1 MKPENIV
8 LRQRKLESERKT
20 VDDVRNEITRYIAP
34 YRGEFFKDDRSENSV
49 SWRMPWLYDSTAVM
63 ASQSLSANLHSR
75 LTSPTMRWFGLR
87 FRNDELNLNN
97 DAASWADEAA
107 SRIFNALQDSNFNVE
122 AAEAY
127 QDLVDFGEAVVF
139 EEEDKK
145 PDDDEWYGVDF
156 TAVPIKEC
164 FFEQDAKGQIYNFY
178 RKMERT
184 PIQLLDKFGDSCP
197 EWVRE
202 LAEDPATQPD
212 HKETVIFCIW
222 TRAGIDKRKL
232 DLTKPLDVDKRPCGY
247 QYVLQK
253 DATPLTS
260 VGGYYEMP
268 VFIPRWRTT
277 SSSKHGNSPS
287 MIALPDVLSLN
298 RLIEFVIQAAEKV
311 IDPPTLTTERGLMSD
326 LDLNP
331 AGLTV
336 VRDIDEIRPYV
347 SGARFDVS
355 YQEIQRFRDQIREY
369 YMLDQLML
377 PPMEGTPATATEI
390 SARMAQLEKVIAP
403 TLGRLIKDFLDPLI
417 SRTFNIMMRNG
428 QLPEMPAVLLE
439 NANTDFDVEYVGA
452 LARSLQQDMVDGVDR
467 WIMQIGNAAQLNPE
481 VLDIPD
487 WDELFRGTGRALGV
501 PAKYMKG
508 RNDIK
513 TEREQRKQEQSQ
525 MIEGQTMEQ
534 LGKGM
539 QAMGEGEAALSN
551 AIPAG
556 APVVGDSA

>member
-1 MKPENIV
+1 MKPESIV
-8 LRQRKLESERKT
+8 LRQRRLESDRSS
-20 VDDVRNEITRYIAP
+20 VDDVRDEVSRYIAP
-34 YRGEFFKDDRSENSV
+34 YRGDFFKDDRSENSIE
-49 SWRMPWLYDSTAVM
+49 WRKPWLYDSTAVM

-75 LTSPTMRWFGLR
+75 LTSPTMRWFGIR
-87 FRNDELNLNN
+87 FRKDELNLDR
-97 DAASWADEAA
+97 DAAAWADECA

-127 QDLVDFGEAVVF
+127 QDLVDFGEAVIF
-139 EEEDKK
+139 EEEDKR
-145 PDDDEWYGVDF
+145 PDEDGWYGLDF

-164 FFEQDAKGQIYNFY
+164 YFDQDSKGQVYNFY

-184 PIQLLDKFGDSCP
+184 PIQLLDKFGDACP

-202 LAEDPATQPD
+202 AAEDPDYPAD
-212 HKETVIFCIW
+212 KKEIVIFCIF
-222 TRAGIDKRKL
+222 TRPNINPRDV
-232 DLTKPLDVDKRPCGY
+232 DLTQPLAPEKRPCGY
-247 QYVLQK
+247 RYVLQK
-253 DATPLTS
+253 DATPLTAE
-260 VGGYYEMP
+260 GGYYEMP
-268 VFIPRWRTT
+268 AFIPRWRTT
-277 SSSKHGNSPS
+277 SGSKHGNSPS

-298 RLIEFVIQAAEKV
+298 RLIEFVIQSAEKV
-311 IDPPTLTTERGLMSD
+311 IDPPTLTTERGLISD

-336 VRDIDEIRPYV
+336 VRDVDEIKPYI

-403 TLGRLIKDFLDPLI
+403 TLGRLISDFLDPCI
-417 SRTFNIMMRNG
+417 SRTFNIMYRAG
-428 QLPEMPAVLLE
+428 QLPEMPSVLLE
-439 NANTDFDVEYVGA
+439 EENSDFDVEYVGA

-467 WIMQIGNAAQLNPE
+467 WVFQVQNAAQINPE

-487 WDELFRGTGRALGV
+487 WDEMFRGTGRALGV
-501 PAKYMKG
+501 PAKFMKSVE
-508 RNDIK
+508 K
-513 TEREQRKQEQSQ
+513 VEEARKQRATEQAE
-525 MIEGQTMEQ
+525 MAEGQKMEAMGKGMEA
-534 LGKGM
+534 LGKGES
-539 QAMGEGEAALSN
+539 AISN

-556 APVVGDSA
+556 APVVGDMQ